1 MNIRILKFED
11 IENYLAQCEV
21 LDAESGNSGT
31 YYGPY
36 SKNDEYPIDE
46 LRKLTKER
54 WGKNL
59 DTPGWRRAWGI
70 FDGDKIVG
78 SGDIAAGDLKTNIH
92 RVNLGM
98 GIMKEYRGNGN
109 GKKLLG
115 TIIDWCR
122 SEDSVMWIDLGV
134 FSGNQKSESFFIN
147 SGFMIVSTVP
157 DSWRIDSHIINQTNM
172 TLFVG

>member
-1 MNIRILKFED
+1 MDIRILKFED

-21 LDAESGNSGT
+21 LDTESGNSGT

-54 WGKNL
+54 WEKNL

-109 GKKLLG
+109 GKKSL
-115 TIIDWCR
+115 
-122 SEDSVMWIDLGV
+122 
-134 FSGNQKSESFFIN
+134 KSFEIYSKKKEARAEARKVERAAKAKVN
-147 SGFMIVSTVP
+147 NLKEAAPLV
-157 DSWRIDSHIINQTNM
+157 Q
-172 TLFVG
+172 